1 MSFLKAISFIID
13 TGEYMSSKRKRNAK
27 KLPDD
32 FVSIDC
38 IESLDLLDDLVTDD
52 GKYNFLNS
60 IKINLVLFYFL
71 ISEKLLSIFF
81 KCSIII
87 F

>member
-1 MSFLKAISFIID
+1 MSFLKIISFVID
-13 TGEYMSSKRKRNAK
+13 TGEYTGSKRKRNAK

-32 FVSIDC
+32 FVSIDS
-38 IESLDLLDDLVTDD
+38 IEALDLLDDLVTDD
-52 GKYNFLNS
+52 GKYNLLNS

-71 ISEKLLSIFF
+71 IYEITISLL
-81 KCSIII
+81 KCSITI